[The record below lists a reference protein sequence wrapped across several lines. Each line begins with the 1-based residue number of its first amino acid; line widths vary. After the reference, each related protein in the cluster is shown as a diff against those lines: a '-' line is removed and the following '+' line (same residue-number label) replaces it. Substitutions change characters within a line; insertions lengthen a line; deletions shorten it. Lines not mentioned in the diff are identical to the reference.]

1 MAVQIYAPQGH
12 VDVTSPGA
20 STVSVLGKTYTV
32 DITSTAS
39 SGGGTKDYEKLK
51 NKPRIEDVELVG
63 NKELGDFGMNL
74 ASEYDIAML
83 FR

>member
-1 MAVQIYAPQGH
+1 MAIQIYAPQGH
-12 VDVTSPGA
+12 VDVTSPGD
-20 STVSVLGKTYTV
+20 STVSVLGKAYSV
-32 DITSTAS
+32 DVTSTVS
-39 SGGGTKDYEKLK
+39 SGGTKDYEKLK

-83 FR
+83 FK

>member
-1 MAVQIYAPQGH
+1 MAIQIYAPQGH
-12 VDVTSPGA
+12 VDVTSPEGT
-20 STVSVLGKTYTV
+20 TVSVLGKTYSV
-32 DITSTAS
+32 DVTSTVS
-39 SGGGTKDYEKLK
+39 SGGTKNYERLT

-83 FR
+83 FK

>member
-1 MAVQIYAPQGH
+1 MIEMS
-12 VDVTSPGA
+12 VDVDL
-20 STVSVLGKTYTV
+20 SVDTLSQLNMDLLDTELNRDLSIDGVY
-32 DITSTAS
+32 AG
-39 SGGGTKDYEKLK
+39 GGGTKDYEKLK